1 MYLGGTTLKNIS
13 ARAGWLLLYLG
24 FRRKTTSAR
33 GTGRG
38 EALVRNGVATALG
51 DLPPARQVSGNDGL
65 ILDLL
70 LDDKCLTYSRFIRTV
85 PI

>member
-1 MYLGGTTLKNIS
+1 MKNIS

-38 EALVRNGVATALG
+38 EALVRNGGATALG

-65 ILDLL
+65 IVDLL

-85 PI
+85 TI